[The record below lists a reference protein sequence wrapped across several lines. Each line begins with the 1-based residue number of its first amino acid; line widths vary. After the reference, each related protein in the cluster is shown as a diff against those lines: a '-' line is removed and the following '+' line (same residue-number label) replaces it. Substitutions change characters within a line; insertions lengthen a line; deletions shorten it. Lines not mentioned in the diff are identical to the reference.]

1 MRVTAG
7 PESQTGSCYSSCRV
21 SNDMAV
27 VRVGA
32 VCLFVFEAAV
42 ATVRRYVRR
51 RSESGALGDVGVG
64 DTVLVV
70 VASGG
75 ISWDNSAE

>member
-1 MRVTAG
+1 
-7 PESQTGSCYSSCRV
+7 
-21 SNDMAV
+21 MAV

-51 RSESGALGDVGVG
+51 RSESGVLGDVGVG